1 MKPLV
6 KIVSYW
12 EAFDKQETDTKM
24 YTFTDI
30 WEDDFYMQCSPDSLF
45 EPDDCVLTDVNLS
58 DAREDN
64 LLESRKNFSYSLASD
79 GDSYPNSPLND
90 MDSDFP
96 GNLIVNPSDV
106 KVEPLSPHPTHEQ
119 LLDIQT
125 ELKSEPDIVIKE
137 EPGSYMPKLQ
147 TVQTSVLKQPTILI
161 SSRPSSISN
170 TRVLYPKLPVK
181 VESDATGWRLSPA
194 KFLVNGNHSP
204 HSLSSINSSSLS
216 HIKSSSRRAID
227 SHLISSN
234 TGSNGELFLT
244 EEEKRTLIS
253 EGYSVPKK
261 LPLSKAEERSL
272 KKIRRKIKNKISAQE
287 SRRKKKEYMD
297 TLERKY
303 ETIQDERNTWMKK
316 CEELEMQNREL
327 QKQLTELQSQI
338 IDFDEMVSPN
348 PNFNIKTID
357 APIETGKA
365 ILEIPNPFEIDV
377 D

>member
-1 MKPLV
+1 
-6 KIVSYW
+6 
-12 EAFDKQETDTKM
+12 
-24 YTFTDI
+24 
-30 WEDDFYMQCSPDSLF
+30 
-45 EPDDCVLTDVNLS
+45 
-58 DAREDN
+58 
-64 LLESRKNFSYSLASD
+64 
-79 GDSYPNSPLND
+79 

-106 KVEPLSPHPTHEQ
+106 KVEPLAPQLTHEQ

-137 EPGSYMPKLQ
+137 EPGSFMPKLPTTQ
-147 TVQTSVLKQPTILI
+147 HSVLKQPTILI
-161 SSRPSSISN
+161 SSRPSSSASN

-194 KFLVNGNHSP
+194 KFLVNGNQSP
-204 HSLSSINSSSLS
+204 HSISSISSSSLS

-253 EGYSVPKK
+253 EGYSIPKK

-303 ETIQDERNTWMKK
+303 DLMQNEANTWMKK
-316 CEELEMQNREL
+316 CEELELQNREL

-348 PNFNIKTID
+348 SNFNIKTID
-357 APIETGKA
+357 APIETEKN

>member
-1 MKPLV
+1 MLFFPEKSLY
-6 KIVSYW
+6 S
-12 EAFDKQETDTKM
+12 
-24 YTFTDI
+24 DI
-30 WEDDFYMQCSPDSLF
+30 DNDLEVNSDHYLQCSPDSLF

-64 LLESRKNFSYSLASD
+64 LLESHKNFSYSLNSD

-106 KVEPLSPHPTHEQ
+106 KVEPLSPQPTHEQ

-137 EPGSYMPKLQ
+137 EPGSFMPKPS
-147 TVQTSVLKQPTILI
+147 TIQTSVLKQPTILI
-161 SSRPSSISN
+161 SSRPSSASN

-194 KFLVNGNHSP
+194 KFLVNGNQSP
-204 HSLSSINSSSLS
+204 HSISSISSSSLS

-253 EGYSVPKK
+253 EGYSIPKK

-316 CEELEMQNREL
+316 CEELELQNREL

-348 PNFNIKTID
+348 SNFNIKTID
-357 APIETGKA
+357 APIETEKN